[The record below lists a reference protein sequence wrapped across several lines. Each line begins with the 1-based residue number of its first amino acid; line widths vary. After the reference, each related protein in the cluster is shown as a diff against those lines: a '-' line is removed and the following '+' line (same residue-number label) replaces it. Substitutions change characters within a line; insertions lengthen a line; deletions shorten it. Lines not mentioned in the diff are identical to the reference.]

1 MSYLNVARSSLSFF
15 LSQIFEIGEHPRIKR
30 LFRFFWRRRPSFP
43 RYFVTW
49 DIRKVLKFLSD
60 WHPINRLTFKQMTLK
75 TLALV
80 ALTSSDRAQTLE
92 SIDIEHSEVSEEGI
106 FFPIYT
112 LLKSSRRNRPIRVV
126 KCIRFDDPSLD
137 VCNYVMVYLQKT
149 LKYCI
154 SAVNKGRP
162 KPKQLFLS
170 YSSGK
175 PLSRAT
181 IAKYLLDVLTLAGID
196 TNTFKAHSYRG
207 NLPSNMAKR
216 NASPGKILAQGD
228 WQQLGILKDITID
241 FLKTVLKVV
250 LYLKF

>member
-1 MSYLNVARSSLSFF
+1 MQHFFSLCSDQGISKETCACLLRSINTQSLCAYLRSWKDFTDWCYTGKIGYGSLSVNTVCAYLIYLFKKGHQVSYLNVARSSLSFF

-60 WHPINRLTFKQMTLK
+60 WHPINRLTFKQITLK
-75 TLALV
+75 ALSLV

-137 VCNYVMVYLQKT
+137 VLQLCNGLPTKNI
-149 LKYCI
+149 KI
-154 SAVNKGRP
+154 SY
-162 KPKQLFLS
+162 QCS
-170 YSSGK
+170 
-175 PLSRAT
+175 
-181 IAKYLLDVLTLAGID
+181 
-196 TNTFKAHSYRG
+196 
-207 NLPSNMAKR
+207 
-216 NASPGKILAQGD
+216 
-228 WQQLGILKDITID
+228 
-241 FLKTVLKVV
+241 
-250 LYLKF
+250 

>member
-1 MSYLNVARSSLSFF
+1 
-15 LSQIFEIGEHPRIKR
+15 
-30 LFRFFWRRRPSFP
+30 
-43 RYFVTW
+43 
-49 DIRKVLKFLSD
+49 
-60 WHPINRLTFKQMTLK
+60 MTLK

-149 LKYCI
+149 LKYRI
-154 SAVNKGRP
+154 STVNKGRP

-196 TNTFKAHSYRG
+196 TNTFKAHSYRE
-207 NLPSNMAKR
+207 NLPSNMAKH
-216 NASPGKILAQGD
+216 NASPGNNSSPG
-228 WQQLGILKDITID
+228 
-241 FLKTVLKVV
+241 
-250 LYLKF
+250 